1 MAKRTALYQ
10 EHLNLKGKMVEF
22 AGWEMPVQ
30 YSEGLAAEHEAC
42 RNSIGLFDVSHM
54 GEVLVRGERA
64 LEFLNSLVTNN
75 VAKIA
80 DNQAQYTVMC
90 YDDGGCVDDLIIHRV
105 NEREFFICVNASNT
119 EKDFEWIKSHAPAG
133 VSVEDVSR
141 QYTQIAIQGRHAMKL
156 LQKLTDIKTD
166 TKLDE
171 IKYYWFRKGRVL
183 GEPAVIA
190 RTGYTGED
198 GFEIYVRWDSGPK
211 IWNALI
217 KEGAPLGIKAC
228 GLGARDTLR
237 TEMKYPLYGHEI
249 DRGLNPIEAGLGWA
263 VKLDKPD
270 FTGKKALV
278 AIKEANLNRA
288 LVGLRSL
295 GRAIP
300 RQGYALERGGASA
313 GIVTSG
319 TFSPSLKCGIAIAY
333 VDRAHSEIG
342 TRVDVI
348 VRDQR
353 AEHEVV
359 ETPFYKRPY

>member
-22 AGWEMPVQ
+22 AGWDMPVH
-30 YSEGLAAEHEAC
+30 YAEGLAAEHAAC
-42 RNSIGLFDVSHM
+42 RSAAGLFDVSHM
-54 GEVLVRGERA
+54 GEVLVRGSRA
-64 LEFLNSLVTNN
+64 LEFLNSLVSNN

-90 YDDGGCVDDLIIHRV
+90 YDDGGCVDDLIIHRA
-105 NEREFFICVNASNT
+105 NEFEFFICVNATKNK
-119 EKDFEWIKSHAPAG
+119 KDFEWMKSHAPAD

-141 QYTQIAIQGRHAMKL
+141 QYTQIAIQGRHARKI
-156 LQKLTDIKTD
+156 LQKLTD

-171 IKYYWFRKGRVL
+171 IKHYWFRKDRVL
-183 GEPAVIA
+183 GEPAIIA

-198 GFEIYVRWDSGPK
+198 GFEIYVPWDSGPK
-211 IWNALI
+211 IWNALFT
-217 KEGAPLGIKAC
+217 EGAPLGVKAC

-270 FTGKKALV
+270 FIGKKALV
-278 AIKEANLNRA
+278 AIKEAELNRS

-300 RQGYALERGGASA
+300 RQGYALELNGANA

-333 VDRAHSEIG
+333 VDRAHSKIG
-342 TRVDVI
+342 ARVDVL

-353 AEHEVV
+353 AAHEIV